1 MSDLAA
7 TNCGCDNSNSCS
19 SIIWILL
26 LLSCCGNGG
35 TSLFNGNGNGCDSIW
50 IILLILCCCGN
61 GNGCGSNGGCF

>member
-7 TNCGCDNSNSCS
+7 TNCGCDDRNGCS

-26 LLSCCGNGG
+26 LLCCCGNGHG
-35 TSLFNGNGNGCDSIW
+35 FFGGDGCGNGCDSIW

-61 GNGCGSNGGCF
+61 GHGFGCF